1 MVCLIF
7 LMWVDDVAVV
17 VVCWRLSV
25 GPYLLGGIH
34 IDLD

>member
-7 LMWVDDVAVV
+7 FMLVDDVAVV
-17 VVCWRLSV
+17 VACWRLLV
-25 GPYLLGGIH
+25 GLYLVGEIH